1 VWKGLLILLAIAAVI
16 ALLAAGVRWLIWEL
30 QMPDDWGEDDYYYY
44 DQDQEDED
52 APITIPTVEPDADAR
67 LELAKD
73 RGRALSAQE
82 VYRKVSGAV
91 VTVAVD
97 LDGGRMSVGTGVIFR
112 EDGYILTNHHVV
124 AGGKSC
130 TVLLAGGRPYAAK
143 YIASDAGYDLA
154 VLKINAEEALPFAEF
169 GNSDALS
176 VGDPVYAIGTPLD
189 IEMGGTFTDG
199 IVSSVNRE
207 IQLTSRTSMPLIQ
220 TNAALNNGNS
230 GGPLIDSYGQV
241 VGINFM
247 KLYARYS
254 TVEGLGFAIPSVQA
268 ERVVND
274 LLIYGEP
281 QPEPLLG
288 VSVPDSLVV
297 PAVDPLDTLVG
308 DARKAYLKEQAA
320 KLKAAQKAAAAK
332 ARKEKLEEIAKKRQ
346 DKTTAKLLAQKEREE
361 RRLAARKLKAESKLR
376 ARQARAARKGKVIP
390 VDSTALRE
398 IDSLIA
404 RNDREMDSLLLQMA
418 DSLAADSLAMR
429 IPADSVDSL
438 TDSAD
443 SVYRLMKGFRNVRI
457 FRSDFQAVCD
467 SMTAIST
474 DSTIHLYINPVLWN
488 QGNQITSD
496 VMDIF
501 TENQQITRAEFIGT
515 PMMVSQL
522 DTVHYNQVAGK
533 QMTAWFRDNQIYRN
547 DVNGNAQTIYY
558 MQDGEPPQITGMGVI
573 ESGDCSFYIEDKQVV
588 TIVYRKDPDWNIYP
602 MDKIPADQ
610 ELYLKGFKWEGARRP
625 TQGAVFD
632 RRVRPSQREEKRH
645 LAHPDFPLLKALEER
660 KKQLI
665 EERRWADRN
674 DQVDAATVEWMR
686 ALGFEVGQPRE
697 SGPKL

>member
-1 VWKGLLILLAIAAVI
+1 MWKGLLVLLAIAAVI

-52 APITIPTVEPDADAR
+52 APITIPAVEPDADAR

-73 RGRALSAQE
+73 RSHALSAQE

-124 AGGKSC
+124 AGGKTC
-130 TVLLAGGRPYAAK
+130 TVLLPGGRPYAAK

-199 IVSSVNRE
+199 LVSSVNRE

-288 VSVPDSLVV
+288 VSVLQVPDQLAEHLWGIQVKEV
-297 PAVDPLDTLVG
+297 TAGGAADRAGVRAG
-308 DARKAYLKEQAA
+308 DY
-320 KLKAAQKAAAAK
+320 
-332 ARKEKLEEIAKKRQ
+332 
-346 DKTTAKLLAQKEREE
+346 LLAADGKET
-361 RRLAARKLKAESKLR
+361 LSSADLLR
-376 ARQARAARKGKVIP
+376 ARWQHHVGDEMTLTLWRRG
-390 VDSTALRE
+390 E
-398 IDSLIA
+398 I
-404 RNDREMDSLLLQMA
+404 
-418 DSLAADSLAMR
+418 
-429 IPADSVDSL
+429 L
-438 TDSAD
+438 T
-443 SVYRLMKGFRNVRI
+443 VTLELTE
-457 FRSDFQAVCD
+457 AV
-467 SMTAIST
+467 
-474 DSTIHLYINPVLWN
+474 
-488 QGNQITSD
+488 
-496 VMDIF
+496 
-501 TENQQITRAEFIGT
+501 
-515 PMMVSQL
+515 
-522 DTVHYNQVAGK
+522 
-533 QMTAWFRDNQIYRN
+533 
-547 DVNGNAQTIYY
+547 
-558 MQDGEPPQITGMGVI
+558 
-573 ESGDCSFYIEDKQVV
+573 
-588 TIVYRKDPDWNIYP
+588 
-602 MDKIPADQ
+602 
-610 ELYLKGFKWEGARRP
+610 
-625 TQGAVFD
+625 
-632 RRVRPSQREEKRH
+632 EK
-645 LAHPDFPLLKALEER
+645 
-660 KKQLI
+660 
-665 EERRWADRN
+665 
-674 DQVDAATVEWMR
+674 
-686 ALGFEVGQPRE
+686 
-697 SGPKL
+697 

>member
-1 VWKGLLILLAIAAVI
+1 MSERRTLQMRGEVIEEYSRDFPAEIVEIYSRPLPGAVEPVPTEPTPRPRRKKRRVWKGLLILLAVAAVI

-73 RGRALSAQE
+73 RSHALSAQE

-124 AGGKSC
+124 AGGKTC
-130 TVLLAGGRPYAAK
+130 TVLLPGGRPYAAK

-288 VSVPDSLVV
+288 VSVLQVPDQLAEHLWGIQVKEVTAGGAADRAGVRAGDYLLAS
-297 PAVDPLDTLVG
+297 DGKDTLSSA
-308 DARKAYLKEQAA
+308 DL
-320 KLKAAQKAAAAK
+320 
-332 ARKEKLEEIAKKRQ
+332 
-346 DKTTAKLLAQKEREE
+346 
-361 RRLAARKLKAESKLR
+361 LR
-376 ARQARAARKGKVIP
+376 ARWQHHVGDEMTLTLWRRG
-390 VDSTALRE
+390 E
-398 IDSLIA
+398 I
-404 RNDREMDSLLLQMA
+404 
-418 DSLAADSLAMR
+418 
-429 IPADSVDSL
+429 L
-438 TDSAD
+438 T
-443 SVYRLMKGFRNVRI
+443 VTLELTE
-457 FRSDFQAVCD
+457 AV
-467 SMTAIST
+467 
-474 DSTIHLYINPVLWN
+474 
-488 QGNQITSD
+488 
-496 VMDIF
+496 
-501 TENQQITRAEFIGT
+501 
-515 PMMVSQL
+515 
-522 DTVHYNQVAGK
+522 
-533 QMTAWFRDNQIYRN
+533 
-547 DVNGNAQTIYY
+547 
-558 MQDGEPPQITGMGVI
+558 
-573 ESGDCSFYIEDKQVV
+573 
-588 TIVYRKDPDWNIYP
+588 
-602 MDKIPADQ
+602 
-610 ELYLKGFKWEGARRP
+610 
-625 TQGAVFD
+625 
-632 RRVRPSQREEKRH
+632 EK
-645 LAHPDFPLLKALEER
+645 
-660 KKQLI
+660 
-665 EERRWADRN
+665 
-674 DQVDAATVEWMR
+674 
-686 ALGFEVGQPRE
+686 
-697 SGPKL
+697 